1 LCERVDE
8 IFVLC
13 KFSVERW
20 QGKTGQLDDDRAIE
34 LDWASENG
42 ECGGLVLLS
51 SSPRRL
57 ATAVMKGEQPI

>member
-1 LCERVDE
+1 M
-8 IFVLC
+8 
-13 KFSVERW
+13 KFLYSANFPSNV
-20 QGKTGQLDDDRAIE
+20 GKLRRCNFDDDRAIE